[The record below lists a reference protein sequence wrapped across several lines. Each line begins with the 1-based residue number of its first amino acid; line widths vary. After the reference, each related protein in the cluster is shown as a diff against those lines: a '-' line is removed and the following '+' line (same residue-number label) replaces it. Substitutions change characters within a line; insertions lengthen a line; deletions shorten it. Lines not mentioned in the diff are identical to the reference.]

1 MIEFNIY
8 RKHDTWRPRK
18 VVIEAV
24 YNGKVLDQRRMFAF
38 PLFLFAWK
46 LERRKA
52 RMTRCV
58 MLMLGA
64 MIKGQP

>member
-1 MIEFNIY
+1 
-8 RKHDTWRPRK
+8 

-46 LERRKA
+46 LERRKT